1 MLFKKKPSPAELEAR
16 ARFVEEAEKHLGYR
30 TRPNGLSEF
39 GARVGYNG
47 HDIPWSGAF
56 VDCVARDAGIYVPAC
71 VFAPSGLAEFVNS
84 GRFTNSPRPGDIAFF
99 SFATDKDFGMMH
111 VGIVSDA
118 SNFETHDIFTCI
130 EANANSG
137 LGRAPKDRDGVY
149 LRTRWK
155 YETIGFGIPNF
166 EVRPGTEVKTLTDSQ
181 KLRLL
186 DVQPGRR
193 NRRIPMLQDALRI
206 KADLTQYQHG
216 TFDGPTMLAYARWQ
230 RICGL
235 VGSAANGEP
244 DLPTLERLGRETG
257 CFRVYSDPIE

>member
-1 MLFKKKPSPAELEAR
+1 MIFKKKPNDLEAR
-16 ARFVEEAEKHLGYR
+16 ERFLEEAKKHLGYR
-30 TRPNGLSEF
+30 PRPGGLSEF
-39 GARVGYNG
+39 GMRVGYSG
-47 HDIPWSGAF
+47 HDTPWSGAF

-71 VFAPSGLAEFVNS
+71 VYTPSGLAEFVYS
-84 GRFTNSPRPGDIAFF
+84 GRFTSSPRPGDIAFF
-99 SFATDKDFGMMH
+99 SFATDKDFGMLH
-111 VGIVSDA
+111 VGIVSDV
-118 SNFETHDIFTCI
+118 SKFESHDVFECI

-137 LGRAPKDRDGVY
+137 LGRAPKDRDGIY

-166 EVRPGTEVKTLTDSQ
+166 ELRPGMEAKALTDRV

-193 NRRIPMLQDALRI
+193 NKRIPALQHALEI
-206 KADLTQYQHG
+206 KANLAKYNAG
-216 TFDGPTMLAYARWQ
+216 TFDGSTMAAYARWQ

-244 DLPTLERLGRETG
+244 DYPTLERLGRETG
-257 CFRVYSDPIE
+257 CFEVYADPID

>member
-1 MLFKKKPSPAELEAR
+1 MFKKKPNDTEAR
-16 ARFVEEAEKHLGYR
+16 ERFLEEARKHLGYR
-30 TRPNGLSEF
+30 PRPGGISEF
-39 GARVGYNG
+39 GMRVGYGG
-47 HDIPWSGAF
+47 HDTPWSGAF

-71 VFAPSGLAEFVNS
+71 VYSPSGLAEFAYL
-84 GRFTNSPRPGDIAFF
+84 GRLTFEPRPGDIAFF

-111 VGIVSDA
+111 VGIVNDVSKFQ
-118 SNFETHDIFTCI
+118 SHGVFECI

-137 LGRAPKDRDGVY
+137 LGRAPKDRDGIY

-155 YETIGFGIPNF
+155 YETAGFGVPNF
-166 EVRPGTEVKTLTDSQ
+166 EARPGMEAKTQTDSQ

-186 DVQPGRR
+186 DVQPGRK
-193 NRRIPMLQDALRI
+193 NKRIIALQRALEI
-206 KADLTQYQHG
+206 KANLDRYTPG

-244 DLPTLERLGRETG
+244 EYPTLERLGRETG
-257 CFRVYSDPIE
+257 CFEVYADSVG